1 VEVVAGVDAAATFA
15 LEGHPTAA
23 VGRFRWRL
31 RLGEGGAG
39 ADLGAVVKASHQPRV
54 LLTQESATWEF
65 ARLHEWLTGAGSEIV
80 LRTRV
85 SADRWRL
92 VGAAG
97 PQLESPALTPA
108 LLARFDVLIAT
119 EESLR
124 GLSSDERTV
133 LEAVVRSDG
142 LGVLIVGEPTAGTV
156 ATPLTPWQLTP
167 AGSDAESIVRTTR
180 LRLVG
185 GRDWPEPMEV
195 WAANWQAHALMRAVV
210 RDPQGGLLV
219 AVEPLGRG
227 RLARSLVAASWRWPL
242 AGHASDYAAL
252 WREILGVVA
261 RPEAIGGGWR
271 LGPGASVISVGR
283 PIDVTWLGEAGS
295 APPVARLRFD
305 HETEA
310 MSWRLQSRVDRP
322 GEAWTRWWPA
332 RPGWHRLED
341 EVGHGLELYV
351 SGPGQWPGIE
361 RALRQDATRELV
373 RATANVDASQAG
385 AAEARDWLRWRW
397 AAWAA
402 FVISVGALW
411 WRERSAM

>member
-1 VEVVAGVDAAATFA
+1 
-15 LEGHPTAA
+15 
-23 VGRFRWRL
+23 
-31 RLGEGGAG
+31 
-39 ADLGAVVKASHQPRV
+39 
-54 LLTQESATWEF
+54 
-65 ARLHEWLTGAGSEIV
+65 
-80 LRTRV
+80 
-85 SADRWRL
+85 
-92 VGAAG
+92 
-97 PQLESPALTPA
+97 
-108 LLARFDVLIAT
+108 
-119 EESLR
+119 
-124 GLSSDERTV
+124 
-133 LEAVVRSDG
+133 
-142 LGVLIVGEPTAGTV
+142 
-156 ATPLTPWQLTP
+156 
-167 AGSDAESIVRTTR
+167 
-180 LRLVG
+180 
-185 GRDWPEPMEV
+185 
-195 WAANWQAHALMRAVV
+195 VV